1 MSNKVRVRYAPS
13 PTGYLHIGNARTA
26 LFNYLFA
33 KHYDGDFVIR
43 IEDTDI
49 ARNLEDGESSQF
61 SNLEWLG
68 LNWDESVN
76 KDGGYGPYRQSE
88 RGHIYKPLIDK
99 LLAEDKAYKCYM
111 TQEELEAEREEQI
124 ARGEMPRYGGKHAHL
139 TLEEQKAFEAEGRQP
154 SIRFRVP
161 QNKTYTFNDIV
172 KGEVSFDSNGIGD
185 WVIVK
190 KDGIPTYNF
199 AVAIDD
205 HYMEIS
211 HVIRGDDHISNTP
224 KQLMIFEAFGFETPK
239 FAHMTLIVNEERKKL
254 SKRDG
259 QILQFIE
266 QYKDLGYL
274 PEALFN
280 FIGLLGW
287 SPEGEEE
294 IFSKEEFIK
303 IFDEKRLSKSPA
315 FFDKKKLEW
324 INNQYMKEKD
334 SETVFE
340 MTIPHMVKA
349 GLLPESPSEAE
360 LSWARDLVGL
370 YQEQMSCAG
379 EIVPLS
385 ELFFREHLDFSD
397 EAKEVLNGEQ
407 VPTVMTELIKQ
418 FESLEPFDE
427 PAEIKK
433 SIKAVQKETGVKGKQ
448 LFMPIRVAVTG
459 QTHGPELPNTIA
471 LLGRD
476 KVLSRLKRII

>member
-1 MSNKVRVRYAPS
+1 
-13 PTGYLHIGNARTA
+13 
-26 LFNYLFA
+26 
-33 KHYDGDFVIR
+33 
-43 IEDTDI
+43 
-49 ARNLEDGESSQF
+49 
-61 SNLEWLG
+61 
-68 LNWDESVN
+68 
-76 KDGGYGPYRQSE
+76 
-88 RGHIYKPLIDK
+88 
-99 LLAEDKAYKCYM
+99 M
-111 TQEELEAEREEQI
+111 TSEELEAEREEQI

-139 TLEEQKAFEAEGRQP
+139 TKEEQEAFEAEGRQP

-161 QNKTYTFNDIV
+161 QNKEYKFDDIV

-205 HYMEIS
+205 YYMEIS

-224 KQLMIFEAFGFETPK
+224 KQLMIYEAFGFEPPQ

-274 PEALFN
+274 PEAIFN

-370 YQEQMSCAG
+370 YQQQMSYAG

-397 EAKEVLNGEQ
+397 EAQEVLDGEQ
-407 VPTVMTELIKQ
+407 VPTVMAELVKQ
-418 FESLEPFDE
+418 LETLEPFE

-433 SIKAVQKETGVKGKQ
+433 SIKAVQKETGIKGKQ
-448 LFMPIRVAVTG
+448 LFMPIRVAVSG

-476 KVLSRLKRII
+476 KVLNRLKRFV